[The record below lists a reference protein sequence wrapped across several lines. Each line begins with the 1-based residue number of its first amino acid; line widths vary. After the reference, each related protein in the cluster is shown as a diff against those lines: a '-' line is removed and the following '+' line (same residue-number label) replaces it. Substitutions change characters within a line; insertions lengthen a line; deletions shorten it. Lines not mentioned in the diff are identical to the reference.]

1 MKQKRKRDEKREPQT
16 PQWSQPTGVIG
27 TKPPPEQRS
36 YKGWGWGK
44 LYVRSTSP
52 PEPEITDHKTLL
64 EPLLFIALFV
74 LFLIAITIL
83 ELALRG

>member
-52 PEPEITDHKTLL
+52 PEPEITDPQNAAGASAVHC
-64 EPLLFIALFV
+64 ALCAFPN
-74 LFLIAITIL
+74 
-83 ELALRG
+83 RHHHP